1 MFCDTL
7 NRSSFGDVF
16 SILYDEENASSRH
29 AHIFFIIINFFFIN
43 SLRYLSPQKTKKK
56 KWFSTGNEIQS
67 FRIVKIVFKKKIIV
81 EKKASAG

>member
-29 AHIFFIIINFFFIN
+29 AHIFFYNNQFFLHKFIAI
-43 SLRYLSPQKTKKK
+43 LVPTKDKKK
-56 KWFSTGNEIQS
+56 NDFQLEMKFNH
-67 FRIVKIVFKKKIIV
+67 F
-81 EKKASAG
+81 AS